1 MSPMGYRER
10 WRETPIQET
19 NGRLL
24 LHGGKSAALSRIA
37 LAVYPNPDAGVRQ
50 PTSSPP
56 SLDAIAALRS
66 DPRLAV
72 REDTIRCLICG
83 GVFRQLTNTHLRVHG
98 TVPAD
103 YKRRFGYNR
112 GRPLMC
118 RQLLKLYSERAV
130 KSRLAERIRRRR
142 ILIEPELRRL
152 GGSRQITLEEL
163 LTRQDSRRRGERADR
178 GQRPRVLT
186 G

>member
-19 NGRLL
+19 NGRRLL
-24 LHGGKSAALSRIA
+24 DGGKNTALKRIA
-37 LAVYPNPDAGVRQ
+37 LAVYPNPDAGVQ
-50 PTSSPP
+50 PTLPRP

-72 REDTIRCLICG
+72 RDDTIRCLICG
-83 GVFRQLTNTHLRVHG
+83 GVFRQLTNTHLRVHDTG
-98 TVPAD
+98 PTE

-152 GGSRQITLEEL
+152 GGSREITLEEL
-163 LTRQDSRRRGERADR
+163 LTRQDSRRRVERADG
-178 GQRPRVLT
+178 GQRPRVMT

>member
-1 MSPMGYRER
+1 L
-10 WRETPIQET
+10 T
-19 NGRLL
+19 
-24 LHGGKSAALSRIA
+24 RIG
-37 LAVYPNPDAGVRQ
+37 LAVYAGPAARVRQ
-50 PTSSPP
+50 PTDPPP
-56 SLDAIAALRS
+56 SPDAIAALRD

-72 REDTIRCLICG
+72 GDDTIRCLICG
-83 GVFRQLTNTHLRVHG
+83 GVFRQLTNTHLRVHD
-98 TVPAD
+98 TVPAE

-152 GGSRQITLEEL
+152 GDSREITLEEL
-163 LTRQDSRRRGERADR
+163 LTRQDSRRRVERADR
-178 GQRPRVLT
+178 RQSPRVLS